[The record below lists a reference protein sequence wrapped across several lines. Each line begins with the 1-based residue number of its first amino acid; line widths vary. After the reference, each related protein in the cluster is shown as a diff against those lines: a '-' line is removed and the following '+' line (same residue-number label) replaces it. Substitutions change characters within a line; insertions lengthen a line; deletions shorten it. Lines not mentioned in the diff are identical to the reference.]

1 MKTEVKEAIKVLNKY
16 IEELSQEKRKLLSLT
31 QSAEQIGCEA
41 ERLTAMN
48 EYSENFVRLHPVVK
62 PGTKIKILYSK
73 SKKIEGKIVTVTNMY
88 DFSAEKDRWERER
101 WSNLT
106 SSPFYITFRLKEF
119 KGRYHSTYTT
129 WEIYKEQ

>member
-1 MKTEVKEAIKVLNKY
+1 MKTEVKEAIKVLNNY

-31 QSAEQIGCEA
+31 QNAEQIDCEA

-62 PGTKIKILYSK
+62 PGTKIKILYSR
-73 SKKIEGKIVTVTNMY
+73 SKKIEGKIVTVTNMFDSSTY
-88 DFSAEKDRWERER
+88 KYEWEHGL
-101 WSNLT
+101 WSNAR
-106 SSPFYITFRLKEF
+106 SSPFYIVFKLKEF
-119 KGRYHSTYTT
+119 KGRFHSTYTT